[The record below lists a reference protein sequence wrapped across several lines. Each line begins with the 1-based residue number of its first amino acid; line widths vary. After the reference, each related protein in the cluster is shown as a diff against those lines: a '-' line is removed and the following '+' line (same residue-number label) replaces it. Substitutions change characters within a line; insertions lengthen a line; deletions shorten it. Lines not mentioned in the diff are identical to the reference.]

1 MSNQHLFSIIK
12 HPFYVNAINSSL
24 LEGEVDSCYSDFQEA
39 LKLTDE
45 QADALDDQTNLTN
58 FECRDN
64 NGKRV
69 VFTIAQNAGITYSNK
84 GEFTTT
90 DIFGNPLVF
99 TVTKVKEAPTLDDI
113 LAYHA
118 DPVNFI
124 PAHLDFLKWI
134 EVHKGAINQLISV
147 SFRISDEFRKS
158 DDDDYLLFRGDL
170 QIDFQINNKKFDI
183 VLPYF
188 LSITEVDGVLVL
200 DRDPLAISPHDY
212 ESYHSILNDVNELP
226 HDEFKA
232 IAEKVDVAFDKYFR
246 LSSVP
251 SWEDYLLKSFKHD
264 DILELLKE
272 AKKQRQEV

>member
-1 MSNQHLFSIIK
+1 MSNQHLFSLIK
-12 HPFYVNAINSSL
+12 HPFYVDAINSSL
-24 LEGEVDSCYSDFQEA
+24 LEGEVDSFYSDFQEA

-64 NGKRV
+64 KGKRV
-69 VFTIAQNAGITYSNK
+69 VFTIAQNAEITSANK

-124 PAHLDFLKWI
+124 PAHQDFLKWI
-134 EVHKGAINQLISV
+134 ETHKGAINQLIDV
-147 SFRISDEFRKS
+147 SFRVSDEYRKS
-158 DDDDYLLFRGDL
+158 HDDDYLLFRGDL
-170 QIDFQINNKKFDI
+170 QVDFQINKKKFDI

-188 LSITEVDGVLVL
+188 LAIKEVDGALVL
-200 DRDPLAISPHDY
+200 DRDPLDISRDDY
-212 ESYHSILNDVNELP
+212 ESYQSILSDVNELP
-226 HDEFKA
+226 HEEFKA
-232 IAEKVDVAFDKYFR
+232 IVEKVDAAFDQYFC

-251 SWEDYLLKSFKHD
+251 SWEERLLKSFKHD
-264 DILELLKE
+264 DILDILKE
-272 AKKQRQEV
+272 EKKQSQNV